1 MDLFHKWKKSQS
13 LQHRIFFRLSGSL
26 RGLKYFQCLDQEQ
39 RFPKWTEQAAW
50 GILPIPVLIP
60 CLFLLLV
67 DKREENPK
75 MEPKARVVAPA
86 ANSFRKSRRET
97 GLSNVTFLTVHIQV
111 LINYGFIANL
121 TNFAHTI
128 AF

>member
-13 LQHRIFFRLSGSL
+13 LQHRIFFRLSGWPH
-26 RGLKYFQCLDQEQ
+26 GLQCFQCLDQEQ
-39 RFPKWTEQAAW
+39 RFPKWTEQQL
-50 GILPIPVLIP
+50 GEYHLYQLLIP

-111 LINYGFIANL
+111 LINYDFIANL
-121 TNFAHTI
+121 TKFTHTI
-128 AF
+128 AY